1 MQTQTNLWLERMSR
15 LSIALVVV
23 STLLAP
29 RSVLA
34 DVEYDSAI
42 PQLQFAAQEIERAV
56 AETQRKDLMV
66 TLTVKSD
73 NMSPEAFQIRL
84 TDPNRVEVIGS
95 DATGA
100 MYGGIEVAEFLKLG
114 LPIANVQRKPFVAK
128 RGIKFNIPLDARSP
142 SYDDSGDAA
151 NENIEHMWD
160 FEGFWKPYLDDL
172 ARYRYNVLSLW
183 TCHPYPHM
191 VKTPGYEQAV
201 EADVY
206 KVRDGVLKHDSK
218 GKFIARIF
226 DPNDDEWEEGYLDSN
241 QDGVVDTND
250 DTLELV
256 KRMTIEEKIA
266 HWKKVF
272 QHAGDR
278 GIQITLFH
286 WNVFTYGATGKH
298 GITTDQT
305 DPDTIAY
312 LRAAVKELVLNYP
325 SITAIGVAAG
335 ENDNKFLKGDDSTEA
350 YIFKTYG
357 LGVMDAKAD
366 PRWDKNREVRFI
378 FRNHSTKCDDV
389 QEQFASKY
397 DGPVD
402 VSVKYC
408 VGRLY
413 SSRRPMEWESR
424 ANKGGWLDRG
434 YKVWMNIR
442 NDDIFMHRWG
452 SPDYVR
458 QFIRE
463 MPLDQSP
470 GFMMGSDGYVWGR
483 VFYSTIPDLQGQ
495 LEIDKHWYNFRLWGE
510 LAYNNE
516 LGDEYWTATLKHRF
530 GLNDRSAKLLHDTW
544 QTVSEVV
551 PQLNRAV
558 YEGTDA
564 SFAPE
569 GCMTGLA
576 SATGFLTIP
585 LYYYGEGPPV
595 YRRKPMQ
602 LRKSP
607 PGDEVQCVS
616 VPDWGS
622 AYLAGKLD
630 QFGSDLLTP
639 LQVADKLDAY
649 ADAVHAALPELQAET
664 GDNVELRDLLW
675 DLESMALLG
684 RYYADKQRCAAK
696 YWVYR
701 ESGFADEYKN
711 LHDEAIV
718 HIQDAQSHWEA
729 YAAVLDKH
737 YQPQLMSRTHYLDWN
752 STLNNGME
760 IQAAHFGVKR
770 ETKDITEK
778 AYRKKQNTQKK
789 KK

>member
-1 MQTQTNLWLERMSR
+1 M
-15 LSIALVVV
+15 
-23 STLLAP
+23 
-29 RSVLA
+29 
-34 DVEYDSAI
+34 
-42 PQLQFAAQEIERAV
+42 AA
-56 AETQRKDLMV
+56 
-66 TLTVKSD
+66 
-73 NMSPEAFQIRL
+73 
-84 TDPNRVEVIGS
+84 PNRVEVIGS

-100 MYGGIEVAEFLKLG
+100 MYGGIEVAEFLKLR
-114 LPIANVQRKPFVAK
+114 LPISNVQRKPFVAK

-191 VKTPGYEQAV
+191 VKTPGYEQAI
-201 EADVY
+201 EHDVY
-206 KVRDGVLKHDSK
+206 QVRDGVLKHDSK

-256 KRMTIEEKIA
+256 KRMTIDEKIS

-298 GITTDQT
+298 GITTEQT

-312 LRAAVKELVLNYP
+312 LRAAVKEMVLNYP

-397 DGPVD
+397 DGSVD
-402 VSVKYC
+402 VEIKYC

-413 SSRRPMEWESR
+413 SSRRPLEWESR
-424 ANKGGWLDRG
+424 ANKGGWLERG

-463 MPLDQSP
+463 MPLDESP

-516 LGDEYWTATLKHRF
+516 LGNEYWTATLKHRF
-530 GLNDRSAKLLHDTW
+530 GL
-544 QTVSEVV
+544 E
-551 PQLNRAV
+551 
-558 YEGTDA
+558 
-564 SFAPE
+564 
-569 GCMTGLA
+569 
-576 SATGFLTIP
+576 
-585 LYYYGEGPPV
+585 
-595 YRRKPMQ
+595 
-602 LRKSP
+602 
-607 PGDEVQCVS
+607 
-616 VPDWGS
+616 
-622 AYLAGKLD
+622 
-630 QFGSDLLTP
+630 
-639 LQVADKLDAY
+639 
-649 ADAVHAALPELQAET
+649 
-664 GDNVELRDLLW
+664 
-675 DLESMALLG
+675 
-684 RYYADKQRCAAK
+684 
-696 YWVYR
+696 
-701 ESGFADEYKN
+701 
-711 LHDEAIV
+711 
-718 HIQDAQSHWEA
+718 
-729 YAAVLDKH
+729 
-737 YQPQLMSRTHYLDWN
+737 
-752 STLNNGME
+752 
-760 IQAAHFGVKR
+760 
-770 ETKDITEK
+770 
-778 AYRKKQNTQKK
+778 
-789 KK
+789 